1 MKALDIKLVLEAR
14 HRAADGDPDKSD
26 IHSFTTE
33 HSIRL
38 QADCKPIAS
47 TTVAKTNFI
56 LSAIYRLGQVSRF
69 HHYSPSSSVGAQAM
83 SRSFAGPS
91 ARAG

>member
-1 MKALDIKLVLEAR
+1 MEALDIKLVLEAR
-14 HRAADGDPDKSD
+14 HRAADSDPDKSD
-26 IHSFTTE
+26 IYSFTTE
-33 HSIRL
+33 HSIS
-38 QADCKPIAS
+38 PIAS

-56 LSAIYRLGQVSRF
+56 LSAIYRLGQVSKF

-83 SRSFAGPS
+83 SRNFAGPS